1 MFADIQIKVIIC
13 HLCILFGRIIQKYI
27 PSNSGWKESEC
38 TGKLLSSTYG
48 TFITQSSSPPDSG
61 KRKEEVKEE
70 NNCFKS

>member
-48 TFITQSSSPPDSG
+48 IFTQSSSPPDSG